1 MFCENI
7 FVFVYENPLYFQK
20 RCDRMLARYI
30 MSTKIGFIPLDSR
43 PCNYDWI
50 FSLGTMAHAELF
62 SLERSKLASLHKQL
76 DFAEIEKFLLENY
89 QNWDYL
95 LVPIDALVSGG
106 LIQSRAANFKDE
118 ELTERLGL
126 LRKIKSKK
134 PDLKIL
140 AFDTVLRTSIS
151 TFDEKTRDYWKLIN
165 EYSKFKG
172 RFLLFNQDSDQIQYQ
187 KLQEC
192 IPQAVLKTY
201 ELARENK
208 HKANLA
214 SLSLLKDKVL
224 DLLLLLQE
232 DSMPDGLQK
241 LEHGILEDFIRTNRL
256 EDRAWLYNGT
266 DEGTCLLLAKALQI
280 SQKKKLS
287 YYLLVPNRGLLD
299 KVLPFEDRK
308 FSENLTKM
316 SQVLQMSETD
326 DLKTADFILGIYVN
340 EDASKMEIADRESA
354 MVFQENG
361 YSQTFIKN
369 INRLLKEGY
378 PTFLLDISA
387 PNGGCYEFLKQI
399 DFLLLKGFSGWNTAS
414 NSTGS
419 LLTQAYVYCA
429 DQNKTEAQNH
439 FRFLAERVIDDCFYQ
454 DVVRGRIH
462 EYLRLHSINMFYF
475 PDNPEVEALL
485 NKWLHEISDPYFS
498 IPYAA
503 TFPWKRSFEIK
514 IDFQNR

>member
-1 MFCENI
+1 
-7 FVFVYENPLYFQK
+7 
-20 RCDRMLARYI
+20 

-50 FSLGTMAHAELF
+50 FSLGKMAHAELF
-62 SLERSKLASLHKQL
+62 SMERSKLASLHKQL
-76 DFAEIEKFLLENY
+76 DFAEIKEFIEKNF
-89 QNWDYL
+89 QNWDYM

-106 LIQSRAANFKDE
+106 LIQSRSANFTDE
-118 ELTERLGL
+118 ELSERLGL
-126 LRKIKSKK
+126 LRKIKSEK

-140 AFDTVLRTSIS
+140 GFDTVLRTSIS
-151 TFDEKTRDYWKLIN
+151 TFDEKTRNYWMLIN
-165 EYSKFKG
+165 EYSKYKG
-172 RFLLFNQDSDQIQYQ
+172 RFLLCGEKADEIQY
-187 KLQEC
+187 KKIKESL
-192 IPQAVLKTY
+192 PPTVLRTY

-214 SLSLLKDKVL
+214 SLGLLKDKVL

-241 LEHGILEDFIRTNRL
+241 LEHGILENYIRTNRL

-280 SQKKKLS
+280 SQKKKLL
-287 YYLLVPNRGLLD
+287 YHLLVPDRRLLD

-326 DLKTADFILGIYVN
+326 DLKAADFVLGIYVN
-340 EDASKMEIADRESA
+340 EDASKMEIADREKA
-354 MVFQENG
+354 MAFQDND
-361 YSQTFIKN
+361 YSQSFIKN
-369 INRLLKEGY
+369 INRVLKEGY

-387 PNGGCYEFLKQI
+387 PNGGCYDFLKKI
-399 DFLLLKGFSGWNTAS
+399 DFLSLTGFSGWNTAS

-419 LLTQAYVYCA
+419 LLAQAYVYCA
-429 DQNKTEAQNH
+429 ESNKTETINH
-439 FRFLAERVIDDCFYQ
+439 FQFLAERVIDDCFYQ

-475 PDNPEVEALL
+475 PDNPEVEVLL

-498 IPYAA
+498 IPYVA

-514 IDFQNR
+514 IEFQNR